1 MMLPHHHGAVDMA
14 WIELQC
20 GKDAM
25 LRELATAIIAVWEK
39 EIAMMKAWQAKH
51 EK

>member
-1 MMLPHHHGAVDMA
+1 
-14 WIELQC
+14 
-20 GKDAM
+20 M
-25 LRELATAIIAVWEK
+25 LRELATSIIAAQEK